1 VDPADPSRRDLTADE
16 EARRHLGLLRAGT
29 RGQRIAARDALAH
42 IFERRGMLAEATE
55 LLENNLREGVR
66 DRAIY
71 TRLALLYRRQGFFDR
86 ADEVLAGAPGLASG
100 EFDPAP
106 GSSSSMPS
114 AVDARRPPLL
124 PAGTATRRPRT
135 GRTSRIGRIAL
146 ALAALGLIPA
156 TALAI
161 VALAPGGTSPRLL
174 EPWSSGRS
182 DGPIPPSTVAP
193 AGDPTVVV
201 VVESEAADAPT
212 PLPTATPGSV
222 ALGSGGESGCTFVL
236 GFAELRRA
244 VGPEIVGDCVENQR
258 FAEGGDA
265 RQQTTLGELVWRKAD
280 NVTAFTDGHQT
291 WIVGPQGLQRRLN
304 EDRFAW
310 EAGGTVAR
318 ASPTP
323 FPLPPVL
330 ANSVLPARRIVSY
343 YGNPLAPVMGV
354 LGEPPLERMLARLK
368 EQVDAYAAADP
379 SRPIQPALELVTV
392 VAQNNP
398 GPGGLYRLRM
408 DTDLIEEVARW
419 AESNG
424 YLLILDIQVGRSKVG
439 PEVESLLPFL
449 RRPYVHLALDPEF
462 AMSPTEVPGEVIGT
476 HDAADVNTAIRIL
489 ADLVTAEQLPPKLLV
504 VHRFTERMLTNYRKV
519 QADSRVQV
527 VVVMD
532 GFGSPELKTRH
543 YDDLVVGQ
551 RVQYTGFKLF
561 YQQDKPLMTP
571 KQVLELDPSP
581 DLVIY
586 Q

>member
-1 VDPADPSRRDLTADE
+1 MSRRDLTGDE
-16 EARRHLGLLRAGT
+16 QARRHLDLLRAGT
-29 RGQRIAARDALAH
+29 REQRIAARDALAH
-42 IFERRGMLAEATE
+42 MFERRGMLAEATE
-55 LLENNLREGVR
+55 LYENNLREGVR
-66 DRAIY
+66 DRASY

-86 ADEVLAGAPGLASG
+86 ADEVLAGAPGLASRELDPTPG
-100 EFDPAP
+100 SLSPAP
-106 GSSSSMPS
+106 LVVDSSGAPSS
-114 AVDARRPPLL
+114 A
-124 PAGTATRRPRT
+124 AGRETRRPSTR
-135 GRTSRIGRIAL
+135 RAPRIGRSAL
-146 ALAALGLIPA
+146 VWVALGLVPA

-161 VALAPGGTSPRLL
+161 VALAPFGASSRLPEPSSTAPRAGLV
-174 EPWSSGRS
+174 
-182 DGPIPPSTVAP
+182 PPSSQTP
-193 AGDPTVVV
+193 ASDPTAAVVS
-201 VVESEAADAPT
+201 ESEAADVPA

-222 ALGSGGESGCTFVL
+222 ALASGGDSGCTFVL
-236 GFAELRRA
+236 GFAELRRM
-244 VGPEIVGDCVENQR
+244 VGPEVVGDCVENQR
-258 FAEGGDA
+258 FAEDGDA
-265 RQQTTLGELVWRKAD
+265 RQQTTMGELVWRKAD

-291 WIVGPQGLQRRLN
+291 WIVGPQGLQKRLN
-304 EDRFAW
+304 DDRFAW
-310 EAGGTVAR
+310 EAGGATVAR

-330 ANSVLPARRIVSY
+330 AGSVLPARRIVSY

-368 EQVDAYAAADP
+368 EQVDAYAAVDP
-379 SRPIQPALELVTV
+379 SRPIQPALELVTI
-392 VAQNNP
+392 VAQDNP

-408 DTDLIEEVARW
+408 DTELIEEVARW
-419 AESNG
+419 AERNG
-424 YLLILDIQVGRSKVG
+424 YLLILDVQVGRSKVG

-462 AMSPTEVPGEVIGT
+462 AMSPTEVPGDVIGT
-476 HDAADVNTAIRIL
+476 HDAADVNAAIRIL

-504 VHRFTERMLTNYRKV
+504 VHRFTERMLTNYRKI

-532 GFGSPELKTRH
+532 GFGSPELKTKH

-571 KQVLELDPSP
+571 KQVLELEPSP